1 MPAKVDNYFLIRY
14 YVFQRGTS
22 PSQQKGNKMNKAI
35 LKGDLV
41 ATTIAGNIVSLWFA
55 SPTGDSSDSQILT
68 LTCRD
73 NEQAEMIA
81 KRHRE
86 VWGLN
91 Y

>member
-1 MPAKVDNYFLIRY
+1 
-14 YVFQRGTS
+14 
-22 PSQQKGNKMNKAI
+22 MNKAI

-41 ATTIAGNIVSLWFA
+41 ATTICENIVSLWFA

-73 NEQAEMIA
+73 NEQAEFVA